1 MGTMTPEE
9 IRTGKEYL
17 DGLADGRR
25 VHLAGRSVRD
35 LAHDAATRGMAGF
48 LADLLDAH
56 RPGSELTTPD
66 GYPWAYSLAGSE
78 QDLRDRGRAFARI
91 ARLSGGLMG
100 RSPDF
105 VATVL
110 TSWAGAAEH
119 FGEHQDNVRAYW
131 ELARASNFV
140 LTHAISDPPADR
152 HLGPDA
158 PGGAQTL
165 RAVGTT
171 GEGVVVRG
179 AKMLATLSPFA
190 DELIVYPFRS
200 LAENEA
206 DQALCFAVPVAT
218 PGLTLHSRPSFASV
232 PASDGPL
239 ASRFDELDAVCHFD
253 DVLVP
258 WNRLFIHGDVSAANN
273 LRPGTG
279 MTAYAWHQS
288 AVRAWIKAET
298 VFDLA
303 DRCAKAAGRDRQQ
316 VTRQQLGEL
325 AGIVETLRALVVSAE
340 SGAHQNEFGHYT
352 CESVPLAAS
361 GMLHARLYPR
371 AVELLQQIAGSGL
384 VMHPV
389 TADEESDSAS
399 HAFMKTYFAGAGVD
413 GLAHGRLLRAAADL
427 TMNRFG
433 SRQVLYERL
442 FLGPPDAFQA
452 KFYELFTNEWE
463 SRTSILHDF
472 GQ

>member
-1 MGTMTPEE
+1 MSIASPDRS
-9 IRTGKEYL
+9 RTGKSYL
-17 DGLADGRR
+17 TGLADGRR
-25 VHLAGRSVRD
+25 VHLAGRLVED
-35 LAHDAATRGMAGF
+35 LAHDPATEGMAGY

-56 RPGSELTTPD
+56 HPGGELVAADGRPR
-66 GYPWAYSLAGSE
+66 AFSLADSA
-78 QDLRDRGRAFARI
+78 QAVRDRGRAFART

-110 TSWAGAAEH
+110 TSWAGAAGH
-119 FGEHQDNVRAYW
+119 FGGYQENIRDFWQF
-131 ELARASNFV
+131 ARESNLI

-152 HLGPDA
+152 HLGPDVR
-158 PGGAQTL
+158 GEVQTL
-165 RAVGTT
+165 RAVRTT
-171 GEGVVVRG
+171 GDGVVVRG

-190 DELIVYPFRS
+190 DELVVYPFRP
-200 LAENEA
+200 LRDDEE

-218 PGLTLHSRPSFASV
+218 PGLTLYSRPSYATLPS
-232 PASDGPL
+232 SDGPL

-253 DVLVP
+253 DVLIP
-258 WNRLFIHGDVSAANN
+258 WNRVFIHADVAAANN

-303 DRCAKAAGRDRQQ
+303 DRCAKAAGRDQQ
-316 VTRQQLGEL
+316 QTVRQQLGEL
-325 AGIVETLRALVVSAE
+325 AGIVETLRGLVVSAE
-340 SGAHQNEFGHYT
+340 TDARQDRFGHYT
-352 CESVPLAAS
+352 CHSVPLAAS
-361 GMLHARLYPR
+361 GMLHAKLYPR
-371 AVELLQQIAGSGL
+371 AVELLQQIVSSGL

-389 TADEESDSAS
+389 TADEDPGSAG
-399 HAFMKTYFAGAGVD
+399 HQFMQTYFAGAGVD

-452 KFYELFTNEWE
+452 KFYDLFIERRE
-463 SRTSILHDF
+463 STDTVLDDVTS
-472 GQ
+472 